1 MSQEGALLV
10 MIAVAI
16 VFIGLMAWGW
26 WRRVRRDRALVAP
39 FGPVPEA
46 AERLAAFSGLYVATT
61 AHGAA
66 LERLAIAGLGYRSR
80 ADLIVT
86 DAGIAL
92 DLTGQDTIFV
102 RRERLVEAS
111 QATVTIDRIVEKDG
125 LARIVWRLQDDLLV
139 DSYFRSQEA
148 SARAV
153 AAAIDRIVP
162 HTTPTGS
169 DA

>member
-1 MSQEGALLV
+1 MSREGALLV
-10 MIAVAI
+10 MVAVAI

-26 WRRVRRDRALVAP
+26 RRRVRRDSALAAP
-39 FGPVPEA
+39 FGQAPEK
-46 AERLAAFSGLYVATT
+46 AERRATFSGLYVATT
-61 AHGAA
+61 AHDTA
-66 LERLAIAGLGYRSR
+66 LERLAITGLGYRSR
-80 ADLIVT
+80 AQLTVT

-92 DLTGQDTIFV
+92 DLTGQDTIFIE
-102 RRERLVEAS
+102 RGRLVEAS

-153 AAAIDRIVP
+153 AAAIDSILP